1 MHRLQ
6 LKWKVTDVIIFCNNY
21 VNKKGKDPMS
31 AIPKD
36 PMILLS
42 YINTQLR
49 DNYSSLEELCQA
61 MDLDED
67 QIKKTLSDIGL
78 SMSLNKIVFA
88 KKSRFYLSKH
98 DQVKPVFAF

>member
-21 VNKKGKDPMS
+21 VNKKGKDPMSAIPKDPMSAIPKDPMS

-67 QIKKTLSDIGL
+67 QMKKTLSDIGFEYEPEQ
-78 SMSLNKIVFA
+78 NCF
-88 KKSRFYLSKH
+88 R
-98 DQVKPVFAF
+98 

>member
-67 QIKKTLSDIGL
+67 QIKKTLSDIG
-78 SMSLNKIVFA
+78 FEYEPEHYCF
-88 KKSRFYLSKH
+88 R
-98 DQVKPVFAF
+98 

>member
-31 AIPKD
+31 AIPKH

-49 DNYSSLEELCQA
+49 DNYSSLKELCQA

-67 QIKKTLSDIGL
+67 QIKKTLSDIGFEYEPEQ
-78 SMSLNKIVFA
+78 NCF
-88 KKSRFYLSKH
+88 R
-98 DQVKPVFAF
+98 

>member
-21 VNKKGKDPMS
+21 VNKKGKDPM
-31 AIPKD
+31 
-36 PMILLS
+36 ILLS

-49 DNYSSLEELCQA
+49 DNYSSLKELCQA

-67 QIKKTLSDIGL
+67 QIKKTLSDIGFEYEPEQ
-78 SMSLNKIVFA
+78 NCF
-88 KKSRFYLSKH
+88 R
-98 DQVKPVFAF
+98 

>member
-49 DNYSSLEELCQA
+49 DNSFRLKA
-61 MDLDED
+61 
-67 QIKKTLSDIGL
+67 LSRLKGL
-78 SMSLNKIVFA
+78 
-88 KKSRFYLSKH
+88 
-98 DQVKPVFAF
+98 

>member
-21 VNKKGKDPMS
+21 VNKKGKDPMSAIPKDPMSAIPKDPMS

-67 QIKKTLSDIGL
+67 QIKKDS
-78 SMSLNKIVFA
+78 V
-88 KKSRFYLSKH
+88 
-98 DQVKPVFAF
+98 

>member
-49 DNYSSLEELCQA
+49 DNYSSLKELC
-61 MDLDED
+61 
-67 QIKKTLSDIGL
+67 QIKKTLSDIGFEYEPEQ
-78 SMSLNKIVFA
+78 NCF
-88 KKSRFYLSKH
+88 R
-98 DQVKPVFAF
+98 

>member
-61 MDLDED
+61 
-67 QIKKTLSDIGL
+67 IKKTLSDIGFEYEPEQ
-78 SMSLNKIVFA
+78 NCF
-88 KKSRFYLSKH
+88 R
-98 DQVKPVFAF
+98 

>member
-36 PMILLS
+36 PMSAIPKDPMILLS
-42 YINTQLR
+42 YINTQ
-49 DNYSSLEELCQA
+49 
-61 MDLDED
+61 
-67 QIKKTLSDIGL
+67 ITT
-78 SMSLNKIVFA
+78 V
-88 KKSRFYLSKH
+88 
-98 DQVKPVFAF
+98 P

>member
-31 AIPKD
+31 AIHKD

-49 DNYSSLEELCQA
+49 DNYSSLKELCQA

-67 QIKKTLSDIGL
+67 QIKKTLSDIGFEYEPEQ
-78 SMSLNKIVFA
+78 NCF
-88 KKSRFYLSKH
+88 R
-98 DQVKPVFAF
+98 

>member
-21 VNKKGKDPMS
+21 VHKKGKDPMS

-49 DNYSSLEELCQA
+49 DNYSSLKELCQA

-67 QIKKTLSDIGL
+67 QIKKTLSDIGFEYEPEQ
-78 SMSLNKIVFA
+78 NCF
-88 KKSRFYLSKH
+88 R
-98 DQVKPVFAF
+98 

>member
-36 PMILLS
+36 HMILLS

-67 QIKKTLSDIGL
+67 QIKKTLSDIGFEYEPEQ
-78 SMSLNKIVFA
+78 NCF
-88 KKSRFYLSKH
+88 R
-98 DQVKPVFAF
+98 

>member
-1 MHRLQ
+1 MNKARKQADFQDLNAQ
-6 LKWKVTDVIIFCNNY
+6 ITVEMESNRCYNFL
-21 VNKKGKDPMS
+21 NKKGKDPMS

-49 DNYSSLEELCQA
+49 DNYSSLKELCQA

-67 QIKKTLSDIGL
+67 QIKKTLSDIGFEYEPEQ
-78 SMSLNKIVFA
+78 NCF
-88 KKSRFYLSKH
+88 R
-98 DQVKPVFAF
+98 

>member
-21 VNKKGKDPMS
+21 VNKKGKDTMS

-49 DNYSSLEELCQA
+49 DNYSSLKELCQA

-67 QIKKTLSDIGL
+67 QIKKTLSDIGFEYEPEQ
-78 SMSLNKIVFA
+78 NCF
-88 KKSRFYLSKH
+88 R
-98 DQVKPVFAF
+98 

>member
-21 VNKKGKDPMS
+21 VNKKGKDHMS

-67 QIKKTLSDIGL
+67 QIKKTLSDIGFEYEPEQ
-78 SMSLNKIVFA
+78 NCF
-88 KKSRFYLSKH
+88 R
-98 DQVKPVFAF
+98 

>member
-1 MHRLQ
+1 MNKARKQADFQDLNAQ
-6 LKWKVTDVIIFCNNY
+6 ITVEMESNRCYNFCNNY

-67 QIKKTLSDIGL
+67 QIKKTLSDIGFEYEPEQ
-78 SMSLNKIVFA
+78 NCF
-88 KKSRFYLSKH
+88 R
-98 DQVKPVFAF
+98 

>member
-21 VNKKGKDPMS
+21 VNKKGKDLMS

-67 QIKKTLSDIGL
+67 QIKKTLSDIGFEYEPEQ
-78 SMSLNKIVFA
+78 NCF
-88 KKSRFYLSKH
+88 R
-98 DQVKPVFAF
+98 

>member
-6 LKWKVTDVIIFCNNY
+6 LEWKVTDVIIFCNNY
-21 VNKKGKDPMS
+21 VNKKGKDPMSAIPKDPMSAIPKDPMS

-67 QIKKTLSDIGL
+67 QIKKTLSDIGFEYEPEQ
-78 SMSLNKIVFA
+78 NCF
-88 KKSRFYLSKH
+88 R
-98 DQVKPVFAF
+98 

>member
-21 VNKKGKDPMS
+21 VNKKGKDPMSSIPKDPMS

-67 QIKKTLSDIGL
+67 QIKKTLSDIGFEYEPEQ
-78 SMSLNKIVFA
+78 NCF
-88 KKSRFYLSKH
+88 R
-98 DQVKPVFAF
+98 

>member
-49 DNYSSLEELCQA
+49 DNYSSLKE
-61 MDLDED
+61 LDED
-67 QIKKTLSDIGL
+67 QIKKTLSDIGFEYEPEQ
-78 SMSLNKIVFA
+78 NCF
-88 KKSRFYLSKH
+88 R
-98 DQVKPVFAF
+98 

>member
-31 AIPKD
+31 AISKD

-49 DNYSSLEELCQA
+49 DNYSSLKELCQA

-67 QIKKTLSDIGL
+67 QIKKTLSDIGFEYEPEQ
-78 SMSLNKIVFA
+78 NCF
-88 KKSRFYLSKH
+88 R
-98 DQVKPVFAF
+98 

>member
-21 VNKKGKDPMS
+21 VNKKG
-31 AIPKD
+31 KD

-67 QIKKTLSDIGL
+67 QIKKTLSDIGFEYEPEQ
-78 SMSLNKIVFA
+78 NCF
-88 KKSRFYLSKH
+88 R
-98 DQVKPVFAF
+98 

>member
-49 DNYSSLEELCQA
+49 DNYSSLGEMCQIL
-61 MDLDED
+61 DLDELH
-67 QIKKTLSDIGL
+67 IRKTLSDIGFEYV
-78 SMSLNKIVFA
+78 SEKNCF
-88 KKSRFYLSKH
+88 R
-98 DQVKPVFAF
+98 

>member
-21 VNKKGKDPMS
+21 VNKKG
-31 AIPKD
+31 KD

-61 MDLDED
+61 MDLDKD
-67 QIKKTLSDIGL
+67 QIKKTLSDIGFEYEPEQ
-78 SMSLNKIVFA
+78 NCF
-88 KKSRFYLSKH
+88 R
-98 DQVKPVFAF
+98 

>member
-49 DNYSSLEELCQA
+49 DFYPSLEEFCSAADVPQ
-61 MDLDED
+61 ED
-67 QIKKTLSDIGL
+67 IIK
-78 SMSLNKIVFA
+78 SLERISYTYDRDKNQFA
-88 KKSRFYLSKH
+88 
-98 DQVKPVFAF
+98 

>member
-31 AIPKD
+31 AIHKD

-49 DNYSSLEELCQA
+49 DFYPSLEEFCSAADVPQ
-61 MDLDED
+61 ED
-67 QIKKTLSDIGL
+67 IIK
-78 SMSLNKIVFA
+78 SLERISYTYDRDKNQFA
-88 KKSRFYLSKH
+88 
-98 DQVKPVFAF
+98 